1 MSEASSPVREGSYK
15 LRTHSNCNFMFSR
28 SLIQPHSER
37 IYNQGDNAML
47 LKFEDLNQSIPL
59 IGLLS
64 KPHCKLSDGMT
75 IYNQV
80 KKYSFFQE
88 LFNSSRLKNDME
100 QIYHL
105 CTKLQLEVFKQG
117 TIILKEGAISND
129 KMYLIIEGRVLI
141 FKQQYSIIRQ
151 QMKGQQ
157 TVSKTELHSDIL
169 QNYMQ
174 NYGCLINDLNSGNY
188 FGEKALM
195 ENNRDAQRSATCI
208 ADIDTYLI
216 SLNRNEF
223 FEVLGS
229 FKKDAEFKREVFQSV
244 IPYFERITSTLM
256 IESLMYS
263 FNEEIKLR
271 DETVT
276 QEGDQ
281 ANTFYILFEGEVA
294 IMKKHQNHQMLLC
307 SLHNQQ
313 VIGEESLFQDN
324 YFYTVVVHSQ
334 QAKFYKISAQSF
346 LLKGSQQC
354 VKGLKNMMEKKQQ
367 TRTLL
372 FETIIKKSIEHRET
386 TKKLIRNRNQSTQE
400 EDCKKQ
406 YYGITNRY
414 QRKLDTTIN
423 RGSSIFSS
431 NQTNQS
437 LNTQNSLKQVTKC
450 LEDYALFQVKFEENK
465 QKRNCF
471 KQSIQYQQLQQKLG
485 INQKTESSSPSKQE
499 TEQQK
504 DFSSR
509 TDSIYTMKNKNS
521 LSSRTKSSL
530 IQNFLQFNTVDAM
543 KKKLTNQKKN
553 YLIKSMKQMKDL
565 QLIKIRCQTLEQ

>member
-1 MSEASSPVREGSYK
+1 MSEASSPIREGSYK

-28 SLIQPHSER
+28 SLIQPYSER
-37 IYNQGDNAML
+37 LQFQCDNAML
-47 LKFEDLNQSIPL
+47 LKCEDLYQSIPL

-64 KPHCKLSDGMT
+64 KPHCKLSDGMI
-75 IYNQV
+75 IYYQV

-88 LFNSSRLKNDME
+88 IFNSNRLKNDME

-105 CTKLQLEVFKQG
+105 CTKLQLEIFKQG
-117 TIILKEGAISND
+117 MVILREGAISND

-141 FKQQYSIIRQ
+141 FKQQNSIKRQ
-151 QMKGQQ
+151 LLKVQK
-157 TVSKTELHSDIL
+157 TVQNTELQFEIL
-169 QNYMQ
+169 QNFIQ
-174 NYGCLINDLNSGNY
+174 IYGNLINDLNPGNY

-195 ENNRDAQRSATCI
+195 ENNKDAQRTATCI
-208 ADIDTYLI
+208 ADTDTYLI

-244 IPYFERITSTLM
+244 IPYFDKITSTLM
-256 IESLMYS
+256 VESLMYS
-263 FNEEIKLR
+263 FYEEIKSR

-281 ANTFYILFEGEVA
+281 ASNLYILYEGEVA
-294 IMKKHQNHQMLLC
+294 IMKKHENHQMLLC

-313 VIGEESLFQDN
+313 VIGEESLFQDK
-324 YFYTVVVHSQ
+324 YYYTVVVHSQ
-334 QAKFYKISAQSF
+334 EAKFFKISAQSF
-346 LLKGSQQC
+346 LLKGSSQC
-354 VKGLKNMMEKKQQ
+354 VKGLKNMMEKKQLA
-367 TRTLL
+367 RTQL

-386 TKKLIRNRNQSTQE
+386 TKKLIRDRNQSNQE
-400 EDCKKQ
+400 ENCKKQ
-406 YYGITNRY
+406 YYGITNRF
-414 QRKLDTTIN
+414 QVKQETMIN
-423 RGSSIFSS
+423 KGNMSS

-437 LNTQNSLKQVTKC
+437 VNAQNSIKQIPKC

-485 INQKTESSSPSKQE
+485 INQKTEGSSPTKYDV
-499 TEQQK
+499 EQNK

-509 TDSIYTMKNKNS
+509 TDSIYTMNNKNS

-530 IQNFLQFNTVDAM
+530 IQNFLQFNTVDVM